1 MPIAGCACQSCV
13 RSETYSPGRCG
24 SFSKIRFVPL
34 PFPWAP
40 SNGRGRYAL
49 PPAGQ
54 KLFWPALSKRRF
66 FLALEALLRCSRP
79 AAHLRGASV
88 SEGCLD
94 ALRAVRAPLRVQP
107 GARLLPGAFGCQ
119 HLPLRAVLLGGL
131 RERPSVFFPAHRAH
145 PPACAGKESQRSRFT
160 PAPFAAWGSFCAPAS
175 ALRNMYCKNIMR
187 HRHAAVVLYKAADT
201 VHAVA

>member
-1 MPIAGCACQSCV
+1 M
-13 RSETYSPGRCG
+13 
-24 SFSKIRFVPL
+24 
-34 PFPWAP
+34 
-40 SNGRGRYAL
+40 
-49 PPAGQ
+49 
-54 KLFWPALSKRRF
+54 
-66 FLALEALLRCSRP
+66 RCSRP

-119 HLPLRAVLLGGL
+119 RLPQRAVLLGGL

-145 PPACAGKESQRSRFT
+145 PPACAGRESQRSRFT

-175 ALRNMYCKNIMR
+175 ALRNMYRKNIMR